1 METLVFSFFLTLERG
16 NTMVDVYHLFKLGTS
31 AAKILKAS
39 KGAYDATVIFK
50 NVWKPM
56 VTMGVMG
63 FVDAATEEATDKIIK
78 ELTDGSSR

>member
-1 METLVFSFFLTLERG
+1 
-16 NTMVDVYHLFKLGTS
+16 
-31 AAKILKAS
+31 
-39 KGAYDATVIFK
+39 
-50 NVWKPM
+50 M